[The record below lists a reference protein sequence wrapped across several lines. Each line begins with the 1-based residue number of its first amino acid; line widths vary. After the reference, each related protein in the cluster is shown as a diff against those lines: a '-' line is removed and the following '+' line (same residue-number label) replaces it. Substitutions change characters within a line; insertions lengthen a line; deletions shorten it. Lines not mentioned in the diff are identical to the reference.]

1 MMIIA
6 NQNQYLIEQINCDSR
21 VEIDQKSIVRDM
33 AVKNT
38 LLVTTSLAASLLAL
52 VISNFGGLLVGINSA
67 LFFICAEKL
76 RREWSLR

>member
-1 MMIIA
+1 MTQELKLT
-6 NQNQYLIEQINCDSR
+6 N
-21 VEIDQKSIVRDM
+21 KSSVRDM

-52 VISNFGGLLVGINSA
+52 VISSFGGLLVGINFA

>member
-1 MMIIA
+1 MTQELKLT
-6 NQNQYLIEQINCDSR
+6 N
-21 VEIDQKSIVRDM
+21 KSIVRDM

-52 VISNFGGLLVGINSA
+52 VISSFGGLLVGINFA

>member
-1 MMIIA
+1 MTQELKLT
-6 NQNQYLIEQINCDSR
+6 N
-21 VEIDQKSIVRDM
+21 KSIVRDM

-52 VISNFGGLLVGINSA
+52 VISSFGGLLVDINFA

>member
-1 MMIIA
+1 MTQELKLT
-6 NQNQYLIEQINCDSR
+6 N
-21 VEIDQKSIVRDM
+21 KSIVRDM

-38 LLVTTSLAASLLAL
+38 LLVTTSLVASLLAL
-52 VISNFGGLLVGINSA
+52 MISNFGGLLVGINSA

>member
-1 MMIIA
+1 MTQELKLT
-6 NQNQYLIEQINCDSR
+6 N
-21 VEIDQKSIVRDM
+21 KSIVRDM

-52 VISNFGGLLVGINSA
+52 VISNFGGLLVGINFA
-67 LFFICAEKL
+67 LCFICAEKL